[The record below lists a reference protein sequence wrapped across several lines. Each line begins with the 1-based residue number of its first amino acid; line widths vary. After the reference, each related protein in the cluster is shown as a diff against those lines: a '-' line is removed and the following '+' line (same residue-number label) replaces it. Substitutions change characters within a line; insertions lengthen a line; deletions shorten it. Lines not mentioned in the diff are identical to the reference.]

1 MTAVEH
7 SIHNGNEPC
16 IMCTVLGHSIP
27 IVISIT
33 ICVNNSSIRQFDN
46 LIIRLKTT
54 LPCRSSL
61 LEAHL
66 RRPASRNV
74 RGLVNG
80 NRQHLNREPDRSIP
94 EKSLRCG
101 NKIQCI
107 ISVYVAQDSLFAADI
122 DVYVCRKVLF
132 RPLLLTEYHIPLGVV
147 IFYFA

>member
-1 MTAVEH
+1 MDSSHTNVSLEASLACKSTKIDTIRNTSRPDQLVFK
-7 SIHNGNEPC
+7 G
-16 IMCTVLGHSIP
+16 
-27 IVISIT
+27 IST
-33 ICVNNSSIRQFDN
+33 KT
-46 LIIRLKTT
+46 IRLKTT